1 MNAVLAVY
9 AAAQLVAIAAAAVMA
24 HRWARP
30 YRSH

>member
-1 MNAVLAVY
+1 MTAVAVY
-9 AAAQLVAIAAAAVMA
+9 ATVQLLVLAAVAVMA